1 MKILFSAILLLG
13 ALYFVWWG
21 YKNLVKRESDSGEDA
36 VEGVA
41 CHLCRQGY
49 PITQVV
55 TVEKKAGFEN
65 YFCGSCIAKLAA
77 EYNDLVRD
85 GTAPAVYEDH
95 ILNGD
100 NNGGVRYN

>member
-21 YKNLVKRESDSGEDA
+21 YKNLVRREQDSDEDS

-41 CHLCRQGY
+41 CHLCQQGY
-49 PITQVV
+49 PKDQVV

-65 YFCGSCIAKLAA
+65 YFCGNCIAKLAA
-77 EYNDLVRD
+77 EYNDLVAE
-85 GTAPAVYEDH
+85 GTAPPIYTDH
-95 ILNGD
+95 VLNGD
-100 NNGGVRYN
+100 NDSIVRYN